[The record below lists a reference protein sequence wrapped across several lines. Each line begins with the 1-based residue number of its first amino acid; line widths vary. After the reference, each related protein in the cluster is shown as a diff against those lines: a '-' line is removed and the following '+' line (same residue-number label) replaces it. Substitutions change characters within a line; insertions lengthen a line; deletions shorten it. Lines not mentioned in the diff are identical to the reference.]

1 MQNNAKI
8 LIQNSYQ
15 ERKTIRQDTK
25 IKINYFNELIKKYN
39 FNEVSELQFINI
51 LTHIFKP
58 K

>member
-8 LIQNSYQ
+8 LIQSSYQ
-15 ERKTIRQDTK
+15 ERKTIRQNTK
-25 IKINYFNELIKKYN
+25 IKINYFNELIEKYN
-39 FNEVSELQFINI
+39 SNEVSELHFVNI